1 MIQYLNDAAELK
13 IAISI
18 CRSILREELRK
29 TNPSDYA
36 MKDVLGVWSEIGDDL
51 FESTHICV
59 VSFTEQADQLSQ
71 WRGYCPPDGGYA
83 IGFRT
88 SSLEACLREQEFVLA
103 PCEYA
108 KSKQNDILKQW
119 VGETISA
126 LKEIA
131 QQETN
136 LPLIEA
142 VQANIQQLDVKVEE
156 LFIKEFHRIA
166 PIIKHS
172 KFAEEKEWRAISNLD
187 PQLHF
192 RVGRA
197 MLLPYCKIDLKTP
210 RFPIEEFIVGPSPH
224 QKLAGNSLEKFLLS
238 EGIKLEIQPP
248 PPKDPKAWAVA
259 NGDTVKYSEIPTD
272 NSDSS
277 GAVGHRTAF
286 ALSNST
292 VAPRERS
299 LKLPFGKQR
308 RSAARVG
315 DPYPRSRVLGCRNR
329 IGP

>member
-1 MIQYLNDAAELK
+1 MDPLRELELLKRPIPDYLYHYTSIDGLYGIVKNQSIWATMVHYLNDAAELK

-18 CRSILREELRK
+18 CQSILREELRK
-29 TNPSDYA
+29 TNTSDYA

-88 SSLEACLREQEFVLA
+88 SSLEACLQEQEFVLA
-103 PCEYA
+103 PCEYD
-108 KSKQNDILKQW
+108 KSNQNAILKQW

-142 VQANIQQLDVKVEE
+142 VPENIRQMDEKVEE
-156 LFIKEFHRIA
+156 LFIEEFHRIA

-172 KFAEEKEWRAISNLD
+172 KFAEEKEWRAISNPD

-210 RFPIEEFIVGPSPH
+210 RFPIEKFIVGPGPH
-224 QKLAGNSLEKFLLS
+224 QKVAANSLKTFLRS
-238 EGIKLEIQPP
+238 EGIKLEIELP
-248 PPKDPKAWAVA
+248 PPKDPNALQVIVDGDEAV
-259 NGDTVKYSEIPTD
+259 TFSEIPY
-272 NSDSS
+272 
-277 GAVGHRTAF
+277 
-286 ALSNST
+286 
-292 VAPRERS
+292 
-299 LKLPFGKQR
+299 R
-308 RSAARVG
+308 R
-315 DPYPRSRVLGCRNR
+315 L
-329 IGP
+329 